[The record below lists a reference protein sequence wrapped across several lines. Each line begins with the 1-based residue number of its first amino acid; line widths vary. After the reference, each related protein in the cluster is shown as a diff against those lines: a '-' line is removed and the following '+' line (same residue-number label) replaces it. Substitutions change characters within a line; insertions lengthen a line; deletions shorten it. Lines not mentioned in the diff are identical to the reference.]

1 MITTLGFVMML
12 GIIALI
18 LLKRLTPVVGF
29 AVIPVVA
36 SLLAGFTPAETG
48 GFIKDGL
55 TAVAPTATLFIFAIL
70 YFGVMRERGMFD
82 PLVNFLIKRTRGEPL
97 RVAIVTVLVAAIAHL
112 DVVGAATF
120 LLTIPA
126 FLPLYQRLNMS
137 PLILICLVGLSAGV
151 INMVP
156 WGGPTA
162 RAAATAGVEAS
173 ELWLPLIPVQALGMV
188 LLLALASYFGIK
200 AQRHNRANGHGQAG
214 NGGDMS
220 AYLLPPRETALPIG
234 NWRYWANV
242 VLTLIILLILF
253 TGAFP
258 LYASFMV
265 GLGIA
270 LLLNYP
276 RPEAQGKELAR
287 HANDALQ
294 IALVMLA
301 AGILLGILAGAG
313 MSEGMATALIDLLPN
328 GSASVLHL
336 IVGFFGVP
344 LGMLFS
350 PDAYYFALMPI
361 VRDIATSAGVPVE
374 AVARAML
381 IGENTGF
388 SISPVVPS
396 VYLAIGLAGVEL
408 REHLKFTFLWAWGIG
423 IILLA
428 FAWLIGA
435 IGG

>member
-18 LLKRLTPVVGF
+18 LLKRLTPVVAF
-29 AVIPVVA
+29 ALVPVA
-36 SLLAGFTPAETG
+36 ACLLAGFSPAEIG
-48 GFIKDGL
+48 GFIKSGL

-70 YFGVMRERGMFD
+70 YFGIMRERGLFD
-82 PLVNFLIKRTRGEPL
+82 PLVNFLIRRTRGEPL
-97 RVAIVTVLVAAIAHL
+97 RVAIVTVLVAGIAHL
-112 DVVGAATF
+112 DGVGAATF

-126 FLPLYQRLNMS
+126 FLPLYQRLRMS
-137 PLILICLVGLSAGV
+137 PLILLCLVGLTAGV
-151 INMVP
+151 VNMVP

-162 RAAATAGVEAS
+162 RAAATSGVDAS
-173 ELWLPLIPVQALGMV
+173 ALWLPLVPVQALGIV
-188 LLLALASYFGIK
+188 LLLGLACLFGVR
-200 AQRHNRANGHGQAG
+200 AQRRLRAEGHTA
-214 NGGDMS
+214 GGDMS
-220 AYLLPPRETALPIG
+220 AYLLPPRDTALALDD
-234 NWRYWANV
+234 WRYWANV
-242 VLTLIILLILF
+242 GLTLIILLILF

-276 RPEAQGKELAR
+276 RPDEQGRQLAR

-294 IALVMLA
+294 MALVMLA

-313 MSEGMATALIDLLPN
+313 MSEGMAGALIALLPA
-328 GSASVLHL
+328 GSAGVLHL

-361 VRDIATSAGVPVE
+361 VRDIATAAGVPVD

-396 VYLAIGLAGVEL
+396 VYLAIGLAQVEL

-423 IILLA
+423 IVLLA
-428 FAWLIGA
+428 FAWAIGA

>member
-112 DVVGAATF
+112 DGVGAATF

-162 RAAATAGVEAS
+162 RAAATAGVDAS
-173 ELWLPLIPVQALGMV
+173 ELWLPLLPVQALGIA
-188 LLLALASYFGIK
+188 LLLGLASYFGIK
-200 AQRHNRANGHGQAG
+200 AQRQNRANGHAG
-214 NGGDMS
+214 DGDMT

-294 IALVMLA
+294 MALVMLA

-313 MSEGMATALIDLLPN
+313 MSQGMATALIDLLPA
-328 GSASVLHL
+328 GSAGVLHL

-361 VRDIATSAGVPVE
+361 VRDIATSAGVPVD